1 LERIPNAES
10 CTNSVPSNISG
21 IFEFDIG
28 ETVMLNFKIPVL
40 KTTEPIDQEIPG
52 RQKRSPASSPAA
64 PTITCL
70 SATLGAFVMT
80 AAGQTGT
87 RNRRSPFGSPER
99 REENEH
105 VSGNG

>member
-1 LERIPNAES
+1 
-10 CTNSVPSNISG
+10 
-21 IFEFDIG
+21 
-28 ETVMLNFKIPVL
+28 MLNFKIPVL

-52 RQKRSPASSPAA
+52 RQKHSPASSPAA

-80 AAGQTGT
+80 AAGQTST

-99 REENEH
+99 KTSMFQETDETVIGGRAVQDRKRPAPRRDRNRGEF
-105 VSGNG
+105 